1 MKHGTSYDAIT
12 EQLLVG
18 AYPQTPEAIRWL
30 REEEG
35 VTGVLNLQSDRD
47 LYRRGIH
54 WQAMWRM
61 YTSLGME
68 VLRVPIT
75 DMDPQDF
82 EKNLNEAV
90 RQLSHLCGRHK
101 KVYVHCNVGINRSLT
116 AILAYL
122 IFTGMEF
129 EEAQR
134 ALRARR
140 ECIPYVDVVKRWS
153 EGKRAG

>member
-1 MKHGTSYDAIT
+1 MVARGRGRYGRSEPAIGPGLVPERDSLAGDVAHVYQSRNGGFAGSDYRHG
-12 EQLLVG
+12 
-18 AYPQTPEAIRWL
+18 P
-30 REEEG
+30 
-35 VTGVLNLQSDRD
+35 
-47 LYRRGIH
+47 H
-54 WQAMWRM
+54 
-61 YTSLGME
+61 
-68 VLRVPIT
+68 
-75 DMDPQDF
+75 DF

-101 KVYVHCNVGINRSLT
+101 KVYVHCNVGINRSPT